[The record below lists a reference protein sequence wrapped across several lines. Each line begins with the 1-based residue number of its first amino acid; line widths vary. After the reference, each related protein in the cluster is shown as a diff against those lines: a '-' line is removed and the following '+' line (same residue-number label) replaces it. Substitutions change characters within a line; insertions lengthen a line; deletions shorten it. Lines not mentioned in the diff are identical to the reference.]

1 MMPFCIGGID
11 VAAGTRATVDLPVS
25 TLSNHTRVSLPV
37 HAVHGDEP
45 GPVMFLSGVI
55 HGDEIQGVEIIRRIL
70 VHPALERLRGT
81 LLAVPIVN
89 SFGFLNH
96 TRYMPDRR
104 DLNRS
109 FPGSDRG
116 SLASLVADI
125 FFREVVQR
133 SQFGI
138 DLHTAAL
145 HRTNLPQ
152 VRVAPGEPE
161 LLKLAMAFAAPVIL
175 VSRLREKSLRLS
187 AREVGVKVLL
197 YEGGE
202 ALRFD
207 EAAID
212 AGVKGSLRV
221 MAAIGMIEELSRN
234 DNQAEPV
241 ISDSSSWVRAP
252 EGGILHTVRRIGDRV
267 GKREIVGVVADPL
280 GTQSVPVVAEDDG
293 IIVGRTNLP
302 IVNRGDALFHIAR
315 TKPLSG
321 IRAKAKS
328 GAAAPLFDEDEI
340 I

>member
-1 MMPFCIGGID
+1 MKLFSIGEVGVQPGRRI
-11 VAAGTRATVDLPVS
+11 TVDLPVS
-25 TLSNHTRVSLPV
+25 TLSNHTHVTLPV
-37 HAVHGDEP
+37 HVVHGEEK
-45 GPVMFLSGVI
+45 GPVMFLSGAI

-70 VHPALERLRGT
+70 THPALQTLRGT

-125 FFREVVQR
+125 FFREVVLR
-133 SQFGI
+133 SQYGVDF
-138 DLHTAAL
+138 HTAAL

-152 VRVAPGEPE
+152 VRLAPDEPE
-161 LLKLAMAFAAPVIL
+161 LLKMAQAFAPPVIL
-175 VSRLREKSLRLS
+175 VSKLRERSLRLS
-187 AREVGVKVLL
+187 AGEAGVKVLL

-207 EAAID
+207 EVAID
-212 AGVKGSLRV
+212 AAVRGTLRV
-221 MAAIGMIEELSRN
+221 MAHLGMVEPTSR
-234 DNQAEPV
+234 PV
-241 ISDSSSWVRAP
+241 GQTVFSDASSWVRAP
-252 EGGILHTVRRIGDRV
+252 ESGILHTTRRIGDRV
-267 GKREIVGVVADPL
+267 GKGEVVGVVADPL
-280 GTQSVPVVAEDDG
+280 GQASLPLFTEFDG

-302 IVNRGDALFHIAR
+302 LVNRGDAVFHIAR
-315 TKPLSG
+315 ATPLAT
-321 IRAKAKS
+321 IRQHPDDAVAL
-328 GAAAPLFDEDEI
+328 ADEDEI